1 MKIDDTKFYD
11 ICSLRD
17 VPSWM
22 KRIATNESRKCR
34 QYEIGDNLHH
44 NKWTMKMQGD
54 HTLDE
59 ESL

>member
-1 MKIDDTKFYD
+1 
-11 ICSLRD
+11 
-17 VPSWM
+17 M